1 MTILTVFG
9 AANQQKWL
17 KSKNPFWNLFKVPIV
32 IENEGSHQDLKI
44 VPFFH
49 LIPPTPR
56 YIHNTFSKCLK
67 HEKQFLFIL
76 IYFCWTLLYLRP
88 PTLINTW
95 TFVGPWQ
102 TIWNPLS
109 ALISHWKLWNEVF
122 LVITGC
128 GKKKWNIR
136 FFGVI
141 CRGGCLWL
149 FSGS

>member
-1 MTILTVFG
+1 MTILTIFG

-17 KSKNPFWNLFKVPIV
+17 KSKNSFWNLFRVPIV
-32 IENEGSHQDLKI
+32 IENEGRHQDLKI

-76 IYFCWTLLYLRP
+76 IYFCWTLLYLRL

-95 TFVGPWQ
+95 NLCWTLTNYLEP
-102 TIWNPLS
+102 PLCTYF
-109 ALISHWKLWNEVF
+109 ALKTME
-122 LVITGC
+122 
-128 GKKKWNIR
+128 
-136 FFGVI
+136 
-141 CRGGCLWL
+141 RGFPCNYWVWEEEMKQIFWCDMQGWL
-149 FSGS
+149 FVVVFR